1 MDDQLTQLER
11 LALLHAQGA
20 LTQEEFA
27 AEKAR
32 ILSAAHDQ
40 TPERRTGTWD
50 KPRAETK
57 QPPRK
62 VQRKTAMIALAGLAG
77 LIGAGSYYVL
87 RGQDSTSP
95 AASEP
100 PTSLPAPSPTP
111 TPAASTDMAPAT
123 AMPLDDSIQFA
134 NAANCEA
141 SKGTEA
147 LFNNILTPP
156 QGDVANISAKPIRV
170 GPDQIEII
178 PAFNKQAGEG
188 SDTVYE
194 SVATFPQPSTWH
206 GLRVTGVSASLY
218 VIPEADSTYTRQ
230 IRFKEDPG
238 ALRAALNRQG
248 FNLPR
253 APAYAEL
260 QDDACGGSMQIVDM
274 PEGSA
279 LQCSW
284 GC

>member
-32 ILSAAHDQ
+32 ILSSAHNQ
-40 TPERRTGTWD
+40 APERRTGTWD

-57 QPPRK
+57 QSARK
-62 VQRKTAMIALAGLAG
+62 AQRTTAMIALAG
-77 LIGAGSYYVL
+77 LIGAGSYYAL

-95 AASEP
+95 VASEP
-100 PTSLPAPSPTP
+100 PASLPAPTP
-111 TPAASTDMAPAT
+111 TASAVVTQAPA
-123 AMPLDDSIQFA
+123 MLLDDTIQFA

-156 QGDVANISAKPIRV
+156 QGDVANIRAKPIRV
-170 GPDQIEII
+170 GPDRVEII
-178 PAFNKQAGEG
+178 PAFSKKAGEG

-194 SVATFPQPSTWH
+194 SVATFPQPATWH
-206 GLRVTGVSASLY
+206 GLRITGVSASLY